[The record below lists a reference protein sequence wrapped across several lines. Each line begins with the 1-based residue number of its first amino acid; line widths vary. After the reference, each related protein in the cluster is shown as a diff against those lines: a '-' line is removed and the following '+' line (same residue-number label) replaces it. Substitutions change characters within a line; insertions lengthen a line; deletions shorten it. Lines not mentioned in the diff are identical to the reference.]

1 MGREN
6 QAKDRQKARDLHRKA
21 AKRQP
26 FARLLIMC
34 EGEKT
39 EPLYLAEIRR
49 AFRLATAHV
58 KV

>member
-26 FARLLIMC
+26 FARLLIVC

-39 EPLYLAEIRR
+39 KPLYLAEIRR
-49 AFRLATAHV
+49 AFR
-58 KV
+58 